1 MINEAMLEMLDGRY
15 ELATEIRLE
24 VPLHVS
30 VETAGLIRAGVSKNT
45 LKAYRHASKKLES
58 WLAERGGDVMARAAS
73 DLSGKGMLEFISGT
87 AHMNES
93 ELMTVVVETCFPG
106 SVSPL

>member
-1 MINEAMLEMLDGRY
+1 
-15 ELATEIRLE
+15 
-24 VPLHVS
+24 
-30 VETAGLIRAGVSKNT
+30 
-45 LKAYRHASKKLES
+45 
-58 WLAERGGDVMARAAS
+58 MARAAS

-106 SVSPL
+106 SASPL